1 MSLSNMNCWHCNEQ
15 LIWGGDHDI
24 EEENENY
31 SIVTNLSCP
40 KCEAHVDVYHSKLK
54 EAHNEENA

>member
-24 EEENENY
+24 EEENEDY
-31 SIVTNLSCP
+31 IMETNLSCP
-40 KCEAHVDVYHSKLK
+40 KCNSFVMVYLPKNTGGEA
-54 EAHNEENA
+54 